1 MDIVPRVVQQI
12 ALHVGA
18 VPAAIDPIRH
28 HFHLAHLILARDTP
42 VVAAVAAEVS
52 VLTAASRVGRHQDPL

>member
-42 VVAAVAAEVS
+42 VVAAEVS
-52 VLTAASRVGRHQDPL
+52 VLAAASRVGRHQDPL